1 MINFKQ
7 ENYKNNRNSLRYL
20 LTNTFK
26 ELPAITIE
34 NVFKTKSF
42 IKNKTEKY
50 TTDGCVLFY
59 ELNIANKV
67 GFVSVLIS
75 QDNLITL
82 KVSYNKLKEIK
93 TREMSEVVAL
103 LNEVLFT

>member
-1 MINFKQ
+1 MKNFKQ

-20 LTNTFK
+20 ITNPFK
-26 ELPAITIE
+26 EFPSITIE
-34 NVFKTKSF
+34 NVFKSKSF

-50 TTDGCVLFY
+50 TTEGCVLFY

-67 GFVSVLIS
+67 GLVSVLIS
-75 QDNLITL
+75 PDHLMTV

-103 LNEVLFT
+103 IHEVLFT